1 MAGITY
7 KCPSCGGYLNFDPD
21 GGQWKCP
28 FCHSTFQEDQLLT
41 GEGERTGE
49 RPETA
54 SEKDGAQVTY
64 HCPSCGSQIVTDET
78 TVATHCY
85 NCHSPVVL
93 QGKRSDDMRP
103 DGVLPFAID
112 QQKATTSFMDW
123 VRRKRFVP
131 KGFFSEQQVREMT
144 GVYYPHF
151 VTDCEAE
158 GAIDGEGRQVSVA
171 ETPKYIITSTRH
183 YHVRREGRFSFRG
196 IMRPALSS
204 ANRKLSDGIH
214 PFPLENAKPF
224 AGAYLSGF
232 VAERRDLDAASIGQ
246 DVEREVQSYVK
257 PLLTDDLHYDSFTVT
272 ASANVGKRTTRYLL
286 LPTWVL
292 TYPNRK
298 DPQHPYYYAMNG
310 CTGRVCGKLPIDLK
324 KLYLAGAGIA
334 AAVFAAGCVLSYF
347 LF

>member
-49 RPETA
+49 RPDTA

-85 NCHSPVVL
+85 YCHSPVVL
-93 QGKRSDDMRP
+93 QGKLTDDMRP

-123 VRRKRFVP
+123 VWRKRFVP

-183 YHVRREGRFSFRG
+183 YHVRREGLFKFRG

-204 ANRKLSDGIH
+204 TDRKLSDGIH
-214 PFPLENAKPF
+214 PFPLEDAKPF

-232 VAERRDLDAASIGQ
+232 VAERRDLWII
-246 DVEREVQSYVK
+246 
-257 PLLTDDLHYDSFTVT
+257 TDDIYSFIRYGEGPFE
-272 ASANVGKRTTRYLL
+272 NVLRER
-286 LPTWVL
+286 P
-292 TYPNRK
+292 
-298 DPQHPYYYAMNG
+298 
-310 CTGRVCGKLPIDLK
+310 DLK
-324 KLYLAGAGIA
+324 ERIFVVHQNRAYARMIEVTDRRVAQSRAFQQLGVEFQDARIGVECA
-334 AAVFAAGCVLSYF
+334 AALMLPMPRDRRDRQRRMHGN
-347 LF
+347 

>member
-85 NCHSPVVL
+85 YCHSPVVL
-93 QGKRSDDMRP
+93 QGKLTDDMRP

-151 VTDCEAE
+151 VTDC
-158 GAIDGEGRQVSVA
+158 
-171 ETPKYIITSTRH
+171 
-183 YHVRREGRFSFRG
+183 
-196 IMRPALSS
+196 
-204 ANRKLSDGIH
+204 
-214 PFPLENAKPF
+214 
-224 AGAYLSGF
+224 
-232 VAERRDLDAASIGQ
+232 
-246 DVEREVQSYVK
+246 
-257 PLLTDDLHYDSFTVT
+257 
-272 ASANVGKRTTRYLL
+272 
-286 LPTWVL
+286 
-292 TYPNRK
+292 
-298 DPQHPYYYAMNG
+298 
-310 CTGRVCGKLPIDLK
+310 
-324 KLYLAGAGIA
+324 
-334 AAVFAAGCVLSYF
+334 
-347 LF
+347 

>member
-49 RPETA
+49 RPDTA

-85 NCHSPVVL
+85 YCHSPVVL
-93 QGKRSDDMRP
+93 QGKLTDDMRP

-232 VAERRDLDAASIGQ
+232 VAERRDLDAASHWSRRGA
-246 DVEREVQSYVK
+246 RGS
-257 PLLTDDLHYDSFTVT
+257 
-272 ASANVGKRTTRYLL
+272 
-286 LPTWVL
+286 VL
-292 TYPNRK
+292 CR
-298 DPQHPYYYAMNG
+298 
-310 CTGRVCGKLPIDLK
+310 
-324 KLYLAGAGIA
+324 A
-334 AAVFAAGCVLSYF
+334 APDG
-347 LF
+347 

>member
-1 MAGITY
+1 MRGIG
-7 KCPSCGGYLNFDPD
+7 CWAFWACWPGRCCSC
-21 GGQWKCP
+21 
-28 FCHSTFQEDQLLT
+28 LLYT
-41 GEGERTGE
+41 
-49 RPETA
+49 
-54 SEKDGAQVTY
+54 S
-64 HCPSCGSQIVTDET
+64 

-85 NCHSPVVL
+85 YCHSPVVL
-93 QGKRSDDMRP
+93 QGKLADDMRP
-103 DGVLPFAID
+103 DGVLPFAVD
-112 QQKATTSFMDW
+112 QQKAATSFMDW

-224 AGAYLSGF
+224 AAVSYTHLCRPVSMRSRSYRPVGTPDRRPLRRLSS
-232 VAERRDLDAASIGQ
+232 SI
-246 DVEREVQSYVK
+246 
-257 PLLTDDLHYDSFTVT
+257 
-272 ASANVGKRTTRYLL
+272 
-286 LPTWVL
+286 
-292 TYPNRK
+292 
-298 DPQHPYYYAMNG
+298 
-310 CTGRVCGKLPIDLK
+310 
-324 KLYLAGAGIA
+324 
-334 AAVFAAGCVLSYF
+334 
-347 LF
+347 

>member
-1 MAGITY
+1 MAGTTY

-28 FCHSTFQEDQLLT
+28 FCHSVFQEDQLLA
-41 GEGERTGE
+41 GEREQAGE
-49 RPETA
+49 RSEAA
-54 SEKDGAQVTY
+54 SQADGAQVAY

-85 NCHSPVVL
+85 YCHSPVVL
-93 QGKRSDDMRP
+93 EGRLTDDMRP
-103 DGVLPFAID
+103 DGVLPFAVD
-112 QQKATTSFMDW
+112 QQKAVDAFMGW
-123 VRRKRFVP
+123 VRHKRFVP
-131 KGFFSEQQVREMT
+131 KGFFSEQQVREMS

-171 ETPKYIITSTRH
+171 ETPKYIITNTRH
-183 YHVRREGRFSFRG
+183 YHVRREGRFRFRG

-204 ANRKLSDGIH
+204 ADRKLSDGIH
-214 PFPLENAKPF
+214 PFPLEDAKPF

-232 VAERRDLDAASIGQ
+232 VAERRDLDAASIRE
-246 DVEREVQSYVK
+246 DVEREVRSYVE
-257 PLLTDDLHYDSFTVT
+257 PLLADDLHYDSYNVD
-272 ASANVGKRTTRYLL
+272 ASASIGDSATRYLL

-334 AAVFAAGCVLSYF
+334 AAVFAAGCLLSYF

>member
-28 FCHSTFQEDQLLT
+28 FCHSVFQEDQLLA
-41 GEGERTGE
+41 GEGKQAEERAQAA
-49 RPETA
+49 PE
-54 SEKDGAQVTY
+54 SDGAQVAY

-85 NCHSPVVL
+85 YCHSPVVL
-93 QGKRSDDMRP
+93 EGRLTDDMRP
-103 DGVLPFAID
+103 DGVVPFAID
-112 QQKATTSFMDW
+112 QKKAVTAFMDW
-123 VRRKRFVP
+123 VRGKRFVP
-131 KGFFSEQQVREMT
+131 RGFFSEQQVREMS

-158 GAIDGEGRQVSVA
+158 GSIEGEGRQVSVA

-183 YHVRREGRFSFRG
+183 YHVRREGLFKFRG
-196 IMRPALSS
+196 ILRPALSS
-204 ANRKLSDGIH
+204 TDRKLSDGIH
-214 PFPLENAKPF
+214 PFPLEDAKPF

-232 VAERRDLDAASIGQ
+232 VAERRDLDAASIRE
-246 DVEREVQSYVK
+246 DVEHEVESYVK
-257 PLLTDDLHYDSFTVT
+257 PLLADDLHYDSYDVR
-272 ASANVGKRTTRYLL
+272 ASATITDSATRYLL

-292 TYPNRK
+292 TYPNRRNL
-298 DPQHPYYYAMNG
+298 QHPYYYAMNG
-310 CTGRVCGKLPIDLK
+310 CTGRVCGKLPIDQK
-324 KLYLAGAGIA
+324 KLYLVGAGIA
-334 AAVFAAGCVLSYF
+334 AAVFAVGCVLSYF